1 MKPEY
6 HTLIEGYT
14 ELKSAYQH
22 FLTLRDACNDA
33 INLAEA
39 TPIFRF
45 DMLKIKKLNRKIR
58 LLEKKCPI
66 ATRFI
71 ANPKKTK
78 EMNLRLCLKGIPHLN
93 NPLSRKMP

>member
-58 LLEKKCPI
+58 LLEKKFPI
-66 ATRFI
+66 AATFI
-71 ANPKKTK
+71 ATPKKDQGI
-78 EMNLRLCLKGIPHLN
+78 NFDPVIKG
-93 NPLSRKMP
+93 